1 MNTRLMTITAIA
13 AVAAT
18 MGLAGCDRGSRD
30 SARNAGDETV
40 AQVDQKARQM
50 GNEMKSGAQRMGD
63 KVDDAAITASV
74 KTEIAKD
81 SELSA
86 LRINV
91 DTDNG
96 RVALK
101 GTAPSPAAKE
111 HASTLAQ
118 GVKGVTGVDNQLMV
132 DASKKT
138 N

>member
-13 AVAAT
+13 ATAAT
-18 MGLAGCDRGSRD
+18 MGLAGCDRGSPD
-30 SARNAGDETV
+30 SARNTADRTV
-40 AQVDQKARQM
+40 AQADQKTKQM

-63 KVDDAAITASV
+63 KMDDAAITASV

-111 HASTLAQ
+111 HATTLAQ
-118 GVKGVTGVDNQLMV
+118 GVKGVTGVDNQLTV
-132 DASKKT
+132 EAKK
-138 N
+138 

>member
-1 MNTRLMTITAIA
+1 MNKRIITMSAIA
-13 AVAAT
+13 ALAAT
-18 MGLAGCDRGSRD
+18 MGLAGCDRNSRD
-30 SARNAGDETV
+30 TARNTTDDTV
-40 AQVDQKARQM
+40 AQVDQKARQI

-63 KVDDAAITASV
+63 KMDDAAITASV

-81 SELSA
+81 SDLSA

-101 GTAPSPAAKE
+101 GTAPSTAAKA

-118 GVKGVTGVDNQLMV
+118 GVKGVTGVDNQLTV
-132 DASKKT
+132 DATKK
-138 N
+138 

>member
-18 MGLAGCDRGSRD
+18 MGLAGCDRGTRD
-30 SARNAGDETV
+30 SARNTADTTV
-40 AQVDQKARQM
+40 AQVDQKARQV
-50 GNEMKSGAQRMGD
+50 GNEMKSGTQRMGD
-63 KVDDAAITASV
+63 KMDDAAITASV

-81 SELSA
+81 SDLSA

-91 DTDNG
+91 DTDKG

-111 HASTLAQ
+111 HATALAQ
-118 GVKGVTGVDNQLMV
+118 GVKGVTGVDNQLTV
-132 DASKKT
+132 APKP
-138 N
+138 